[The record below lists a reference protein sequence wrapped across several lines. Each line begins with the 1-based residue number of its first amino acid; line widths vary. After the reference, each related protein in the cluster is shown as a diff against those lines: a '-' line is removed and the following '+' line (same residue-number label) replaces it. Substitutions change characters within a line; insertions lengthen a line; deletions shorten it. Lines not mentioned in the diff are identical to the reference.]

1 MLKAD
6 DVYTGG
12 GGENG
17 QVLLDCCNTRLRKH
31 VAYIHY
37 LHIL

>member
-6 DVYTGG
+6 DVYMG

-17 QVLLDCCNTRLRKH
+17 ASLVRLLRHTRLRKH